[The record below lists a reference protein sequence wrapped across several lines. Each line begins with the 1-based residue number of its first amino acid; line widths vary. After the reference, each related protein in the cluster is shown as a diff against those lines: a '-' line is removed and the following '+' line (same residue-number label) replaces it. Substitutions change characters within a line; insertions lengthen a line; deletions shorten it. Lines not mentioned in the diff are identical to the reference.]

1 MGEQAEIWLLISSF
15 EEELPKTTFDK
26 WLSELPENLHEK
38 ILSYKKWRDY
48 QASLFGNLLLKMAI
62 EKAGLDI
69 ELLKHVRYQIKD
81 RPYFDTKLL
90 NINDFIDFN
99 ISHSG
104 KYVLCALAKNCAI
117 GVDIEKHREIEFSVF
132 DRYFSTNEWHDM
144 IHADNPLSRF
154 FYYWSLKE
162 SVIKADGRG
171 SILLQKS
178 ERKDEQLIQCDG
190 KNWWYQE
197 LTIETGYSSFICFD
211 KNPSQCIIH
220 RLEAI
225 EFLP

>member
-1 MGEQAEIWLLISSF
+1 MEVQAEIWLF
-15 EEELPKTTFDK
+15 VTNFDDEFPKATFDK
-26 WLSELPENLHEK
+26 LLSDLPENLHEK

-48 QASLFGNLLLKMAI
+48 QASLLGNLLLK
-62 EKAGLDI
+62 KGLERANLDVN
-69 ELLKHVRYQIKD
+69 LLQEIKYQAKD
-81 RPYFDTKLL
+81 RPFFDLKSL
-90 NINDFIDFN
+90 NINYSIDFN

-104 KYVLCALAKNCAI
+104 KYVLCAIAKNGAV

-132 DRYFSTNEWHDM
+132 DRYFSTDEWHDM
-144 IHADNPLSRF
+144 IHANNPLKRF

-178 ERKDEQLIQCDG
+178 ERKNESLIQCDG

-197 LTIETGYSSFICFD
+197 LNVDEDYSAFVCFD
-211 KNPSQCIIH
+211 KNVDECFIH
-220 RLEAI
+220 RLESI
-225 EFLP
+225 KFLP